1 MAVLY
6 TASFKRTPSINHSN
20 IFLMI
25 SKVNFNEV
33 KNTGLLIFAT
43 LPDF

>member
-6 TASFKRTPSINHSN
+6 TSSFKRTPSINHSN

-33 KNTGLLIFAT
+33 KNVWVLIFAT

>member
-1 MAVLY
+1 MAVLC
-6 TASFKRTPSINHSN
+6 TASIKRISSINHSN

>member
-1 MAVLY
+1 MAVLCA
-6 TASFKRTPSINHSN
+6 ASIKRTSPINHSN